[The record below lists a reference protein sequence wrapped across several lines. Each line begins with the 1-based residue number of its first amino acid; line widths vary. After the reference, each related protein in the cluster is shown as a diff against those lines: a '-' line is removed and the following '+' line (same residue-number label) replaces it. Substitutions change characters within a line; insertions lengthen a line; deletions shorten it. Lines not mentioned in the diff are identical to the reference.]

1 MMPAILRQRLASLRQ
16 PARAARL
23 ALALWLIWAGV
34 VWNVV
39 FDRVLVLAGR
49 RFVYA
54 ASVAARHGAPY
65 ARMDDW
71 MRPALSRG
79 LWLATAAAAAIA
91 IVGLVSTRLAA
102 RAPETS

>member
-1 MMPAILRQRLASLRQ
+1 MAALRQ

-23 ALALWLIWAGV
+23 AVALWIVWAAV

-49 RFVYA
+49 RYVYA
-54 ASVAARHGAPY
+54 ASVAARRGAPY
-65 ARMDDW
+65 VSMDAW

-91 IVGLVSTRLAA
+91 IVGLVSTRLAV
-102 RAPETS
+102 RASETP